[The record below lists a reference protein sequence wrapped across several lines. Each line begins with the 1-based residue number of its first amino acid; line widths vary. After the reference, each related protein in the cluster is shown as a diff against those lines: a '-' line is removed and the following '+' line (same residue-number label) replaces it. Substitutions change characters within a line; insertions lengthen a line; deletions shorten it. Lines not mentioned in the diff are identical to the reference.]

1 MNMKIDIISDTVCP
15 WCLIGKRKL
24 EAALEQRP
32 DLDVDITWHPF
43 QLHPDMP
50 SEGADRKEFTAKKFG
65 SPERAKEL
73 YENVANAG
81 SLVGLDFKFSE
92 ISRAPNT
99 LNSHRVIR
107 WADSAGLQNE
117 VVEILFRK
125 FFMDGE
131 DLGDVEVL
139 VSAASEAGMDAD
151 LVRELL
157 GSDRDMEL
165 ISKED
170 TRAREMGVSGV
181 PFFILDNKYALSGAQ
196 DSTAFL
202 EVFKKIEAENND
214 NSETV

>member
-50 SEGADRKEFTAKKFG
+50 AEGADRKEFTAKKFG

-81 SLVGLDFKFSE
+81 SFVGLDFKFSE

-107 WADSAGLQNE
+107 WADGAGLQNE

-157 GSDRDMEL
+157 GTDRDMEL
-165 ISKED
+165 ISEED
-170 TRAREMGVSGV
+170 TKAREMGVSGV

-214 NSETV
+214 NAEAV

>member
-1 MNMKIDIISDTVCP
+1 MKIDIVSDTVCP

-24 EAALEQRP
+24 EEALKQRP
-32 DLDVDITWHPF
+32 DLDVEITWHPF

-50 SEGADRKEFTAKKFG
+50 LEGADRKEFTAKKFG
-65 SPERAKEL
+65 SAERAKEL
-73 YENVANAG
+73 YQNVANAG
-81 SLVGLDFKFSE
+81 SAVGLDFAFSE
-92 ISRAPNT
+92 IKRAPNT

-107 WADSAGLQNE
+107 WADGAGLQNE

-139 VSAASEAGMDAD
+139 VSAADEAGMDGE

-157 GSDRDMEL
+157 ASDRDMEL
-165 ISKED
+165 VSKED
-170 TRAREMGVSGV
+170 QQAREMGVSGV

-196 DSTAFL
+196 DSSAFL
-202 EVFKKIEAENND
+202 QVFDKIEAELTQD
-214 NSETV
+214 PAAI